1 MIMTEREMDEQLELM
16 QNITQSEAIDTNAD
30 DDNEAAERSTGC
42 LMQYREFMDLTDEE
56 IIFIIKDIFPDT
68 TKVDNIIR
76 DTKWNRI
83 SCNIY
88 IIPEYPDIP
97 DELDL
102 ELPSWES
109 CGITTHDF
117 TLTDEEGMKWKQYLL
132 AKGCD
137 ERLKDNPYLTAAGI
151 KITKG
156 GIKRNAVL

>member
-1 MIMTEREMDEQLELM
+1 MIMTEKEMDEQLELM
-16 QNITQSEAIDTNAD
+16 QNITNGEITGTNAE
-30 DDNEAAERSTGC
+30 DDNETTEGSTGY
-42 LMQYREFMDLTDEE
+42 LIQYREFMELTDEE
-56 IIFIIKDIFPDT
+56 IIFIIKEIFPDT
-68 TKVDNIIR
+68 TRVDNITR
-76 DTKWNRI
+76 DIKWNRI

-88 IIPEYPDIP
+88 IMPEYPDIP

-156 GIKRNAVL
+156 E